1 MQDCADPHAR
11 ELSFDVARRDPPPEA
26 SLSTAA
32 NAIAEVLGG
41 IGGTCSE
48 CH

>member
-1 MQDCADPHAR
+1 MQNCADHHAR
-11 ELSFDVARRDPPPEA
+11 ELAFDVARRDPPPEA

-41 IGGTCSE
+41 IGDTCPE